1 MTNMD
6 GQASYWTKRIYN
18 TIFFGSGVPYAFAHE
33 QQLRGILPINFE
45 NVSGG
50 LDEVWR
56 QSEIQQQQDAAEQ
69 DVQGAQHFAQD
80 DQQQVQPEA
89 ANVLQQNFGENWAL
103 IQQQN

>member
-1 MTNMD
+1 
-6 GQASYWTKRIYN
+6 
-18 TIFFGSGVPYAFAHE
+18 
-33 QQLRGILPINFE
+33 LPINFE

-89 ANVLQQNFGENWAL
+89 ANVLQ
-103 IQQQN
+103 